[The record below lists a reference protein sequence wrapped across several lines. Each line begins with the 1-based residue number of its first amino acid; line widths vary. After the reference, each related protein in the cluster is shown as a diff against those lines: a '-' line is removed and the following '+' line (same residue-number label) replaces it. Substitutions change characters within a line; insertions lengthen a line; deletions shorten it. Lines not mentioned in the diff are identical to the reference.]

1 MYASLL
7 FLRKLKICS
16 RCTSTPHPVVFIN
29 SITDE
34 KAIIQGNL
42 RIFGNSQL
50 SLMLRLFFLTFEKN
64 LLELLVNFLSNIRRK
79 IVNCP
84 DPFAMAHPNGAS
96 SAHGS

>member
-1 MYASLL
+1 MYSSLL

-50 SLMLRLFFLTFEKN
+50 SLMLRLFFLTFEK
-64 LLELLVNFLSNIRRK
+64 K
-79 IVNCP
+79 
-84 DPFAMAHPNGAS
+84 FACVIGEHSLQHPSQNS
-96 SAHGS
+96 